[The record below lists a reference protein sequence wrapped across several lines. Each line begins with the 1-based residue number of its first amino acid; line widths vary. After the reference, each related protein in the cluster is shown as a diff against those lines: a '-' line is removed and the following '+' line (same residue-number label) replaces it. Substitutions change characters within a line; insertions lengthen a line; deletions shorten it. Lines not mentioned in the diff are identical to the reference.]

1 MTDAKT
7 TAPATRALTDLVDT
21 ARARAARARAD
32 GLDGTA
38 KTLDQIARTLDGART
53 RLIEDGIEYLDA
65 AWAFV
70 DAGRGAL
77 AGMHAAAPILDI
89 LQGKA
94 N

>member
-7 TAPATRALTDLVDT
+7 TKPATNALTDLVKT
-21 ARARAARARAD
+21 ARTRAD
-32 GLDGTA
+32 QARSAGLDGTA
-38 KTLDQIARTLDGART
+38 KTLDNIALTLDGART

-77 AGMHAAAPILDI
+77 AGMEAAAPILNL

-94 N
+94 K